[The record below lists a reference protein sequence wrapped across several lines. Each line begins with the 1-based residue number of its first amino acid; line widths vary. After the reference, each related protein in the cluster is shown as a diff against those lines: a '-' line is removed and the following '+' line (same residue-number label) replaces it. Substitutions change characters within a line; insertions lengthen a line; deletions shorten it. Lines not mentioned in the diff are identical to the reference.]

1 MPNGTMVQARVP
13 WPNAKDPP
21 LPKMKSSPSRPLDTP
36 SKIAGKF
43 TFRPTLFSSP
53 LPPNIEFE
61 LFNQHSQKA
70 RKERWLGYQL
80 KEEARLEKA
89 NANRTIY
96 PPKILAIKAANK
108 VARKEKR
115 ALRKTQRL
123 TPEIMD
129 VLASRMRQIS
139 AT

>member
-1 MPNGTMVQARVP
+1 
-13 WPNAKDPP
+13 
-21 LPKMKSSPSRPLDTP
+21 MKSSPSGPFDTP

-53 LPPNIEFE
+53 LPPKIEFE

-70 RKERWLGYQL
+70 RRERWLGYQAE
-80 KEEARLEKA
+80 EEARLEKA

-96 PPKILAIKAANK
+96 PPKVLAIKAANK

-115 ALRKTQRL
+115 ALGKTQKL